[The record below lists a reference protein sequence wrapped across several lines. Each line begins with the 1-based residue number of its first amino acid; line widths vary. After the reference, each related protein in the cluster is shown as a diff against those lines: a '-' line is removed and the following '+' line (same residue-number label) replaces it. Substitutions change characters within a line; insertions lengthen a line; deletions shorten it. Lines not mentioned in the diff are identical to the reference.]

1 VCAECVEGPTSR
13 GGWAGQA
20 EVKTRSAIG
29 NRESCRE
36 LPGAAGPSSD
46 PQTVEELMT
55 VGARTVGSGAVP
67 DGSAGPAGVYQN
79 YVTFLSSAVAQL
91 ASANLHDY
99 VNDSAAWVTSAAQAT
114 PYEVWGDYT
123 LLSGANGGDGVAATS
138 DTAQLSQLSQVSM
151 TQILSE
157 GGTSI
162 SLDDIR
168 NHFPTGAG
176 TSASTVT
183 DLATFAASLQ
193 PVAVSQFESF
203 WPTLKTVVL
212 RLGSPRLGISS
223 RDQKL
228 GDRWYANLP
237 DTGFTMSETLLVGRR
252 VFARLQRHCGRAG
265 PGDRQGAPA
274 RHRRPGGR

>member
-1 VCAECVEGPTSR
+1 
-13 GGWAGQA
+13 
-20 EVKTRSAIG
+20 
-29 NRESCRE
+29 
-36 LPGAAGPSSD
+36 
-46 PQTVEELMT
+46 
-55 VGARTVGSGAVP
+55 
-67 DGSAGPAGVYQN
+67 
-79 YVTFLSSAVAQL
+79 
-91 ASANLHDY
+91 
-99 VNDSAAWVTSAAQAT
+99 VTSAAQAT

-123 LLSGANGGDGVAATS
+123 LLAGANGGDGVAATS
-138 DTAQLSQLSQVSM
+138 DTAQLSQLSM
-151 TQILSE
+151 TQILSG

-252 VFARLQRHCGRAG
+252 VFARLQRHRRRAG